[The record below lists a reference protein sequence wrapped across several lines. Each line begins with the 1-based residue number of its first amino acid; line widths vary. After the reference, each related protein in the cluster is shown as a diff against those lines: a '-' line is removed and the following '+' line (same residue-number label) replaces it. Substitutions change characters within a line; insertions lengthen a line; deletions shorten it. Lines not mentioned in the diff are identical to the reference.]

1 VINNL
6 YINVDSQ
13 NQFLADKNLQV
24 TVADMFA
31 AGSDT
36 TANVLNWTILYLTAN
51 PDVQEK
57 LHQEI
62 ITVIGTKRSPTLSD
76 RPK

>member
-1 VINNL
+1 
-6 YINVDSQ
+6 
-13 NQFLADKNLQV
+13 
-24 TVADMFA
+24 MFA

-62 ITVIGTKRSPTLSD
+62 AKVIGKRRSPTLSD